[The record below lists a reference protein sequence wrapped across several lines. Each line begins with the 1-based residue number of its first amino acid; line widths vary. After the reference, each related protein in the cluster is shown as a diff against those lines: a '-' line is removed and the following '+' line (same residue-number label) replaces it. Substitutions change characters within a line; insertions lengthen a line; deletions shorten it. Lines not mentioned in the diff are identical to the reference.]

1 MQNTILAG
9 QSLNTIEKNIEAEIS
24 NCEYW
29 GDLELSYDE
38 LEVLKERLQAVLS
51 RDGVTISYI
60 CKNYPHA
67 VTTFMVFFV
76 RYKYDVN
83 FWRAL
88 GDEIGIEISVN
99 QHSEIGACAKRMFTK
114 YKMDVTDT
122 KDEPRQNIA
131 PIIYEAC
138 LPPESSLDDLFY
150 VMSYD
155 AYKVFDPQLIIDELI
170 DMRSYKIRK
179 PMLRFLSRFKDDR
192 AVDFVLEVRDAMI
205 SAEQRNARPSR
216 YLGNYTEWKEQEKS
230 KAVVTNRKNQ
240 EFQTRPY
247 LFFDNGNKGLCI
259 ILPRTVM
266 ATEWIEEVAWTIKGS
281 NGFEKTVYCR
291 VMGDEGRRY
300 TDTLAVSVSASE
312 KYTIRLE
319 DTEGLD
325 DNSSREWE
333 IYGASAG
340 KILYFNSNGRQVNA
354 NYLLSPYG
362 VMIIPKGT
370 EIIKTISVDV
380 SEQYYPTNTAE
391 FRVVSI
397 TPLGNDAVLTYGSKS
412 ESYTLSARPQ
422 IRMSLEGNT
431 LFDLKD
437 SNIFTAIPVLCISV
451 DGTMMTGGIEVRIG
465 DISYPIE
472 LNDEEVSFIE
482 LSKIAAS
489 EIKQF
494 GTYSVRLY
502 QMGRFLKQVEF
513 SYVPKIKTNYTSI
526 VKWPDKSLR
535 KDRKTFRFNMIDDWE
550 MEFEGCTVTR
560 DEKYYTIE
568 VPSNVG
574 SIPVVLK
581 SLQESFVF
589 KCEMDLPINP
599 FEAEILDG
607 EGNLVENVTDRS
619 YKTGIDWFLEN
630 DKWLTLRVFGE
641 FRDKSFVVQIRSAN
655 GVEQTEYIHLTQNGA
670 GNIDLSV
677 FNDTLRNCPL
687 PAEIEIICDGDEEK
701 TASIMIATEKLA
713 MESQVR
719 YQIGEKK
726 SFIILDLKD
735 DGKDIDVV
743 RFGFHRKDIHIP
755 YSESILGKSGK
766 TRGYVY
772 PGKLMEGIYVISG
785 SMEQAVFEFE
795 DDNSV
800 ELTQGNNVIL
810 VGKRE
815 KANAEI
821 NDIKT
826 WLDLFVGDVLS
837 TDANKD
843 LVETRSYRIFNKTG
857 QLDTLE
863 KMAFD
868 DRDIEKLV
876 ALAYLKNGKIVNAKK
891 EQISRCMRI
900 MSSKFLQ
907 RGDRYRI
914 IELLVEME
922 APQEVFDTCV
932 SDYALLLFYSD
943 RLNTKELAGKVENYS
958 VELSMLLMMST
969 DGSIRDC
976 VWREKY
982 RDLIGRDA
990 IRKLLAVPDEEDPES
1005 IAEEQKKFLRETNG
1019 SRVRIN
1025 LDDEIAGNEE
1035 AIQGMIVWDTKYPML
1050 DIKKKPE
1057 YGVYFGRIKYVDQYV
1072 NWYKN
1077 THDKKGDMNPEK
1089 HQLMVD
1095 VIKKYAVEIEKA
1107 FRQLDKDKMLSRA
1120 SKQYMKALQ
1129 ARCHGNSTSFSYSR
1143 FFYLQGLAA
1152 YLAKLPSYRE
1162 DLDDIRIIGIRFM
1175 EVAYVVAP
1183 RLSQRDILMA
1193 ETYSYLKRKE
1203 EMLCQ

>member
-1 MQNTILAG
+1 MQKTILSG

-24 NCEYW
+24 NYEYW
-29 GDLELSYDE
+29 GDLELSFDE

-51 RDGVTISYI
+51 QDGVTISYI
-60 CKNYPHA
+60 CRNYPHA

-88 GDEIGIEISVN
+88 GDEMGTEISVN
-99 QHSEIGACAKRMFTK
+99 QHSEIGACAKRMFAK
-114 YKMDVTDT
+114 YKMDITDT
-122 KDEPRQNIA
+122 RDEPRQIIA

-179 PMLRFLSRFKDDR
+179 PMFRFLSRFKDDR
-192 AVDFVLEVRDAMI
+192 AVDYLLEVRDAMI
-205 SAEQRNARPSR
+205 SAEQRNARHSR
-216 YLGNYTEWKEQEKS
+216 YLGNYTEWKEREKS

-247 LFFDNGNKGLCI
+247 LYFDNGNKGLCVV
-259 ILPRTVM
+259 LPRTVM
-266 ATEWIEEVAWTIKGS
+266 ATEWIEEVAWTIKGT
-281 NGFEKTVYCR
+281 NGFEKTMYCR

-312 KYTIRLE
+312 KYTIHME

-325 DNSSREWE
+325 DNSSRDWE
-333 IYGASAG
+333 IDGVSPG

-362 VMIIPKGT
+362 VMIVPKDT
-370 EIIKTISVDV
+370 EIKNTRSVDV

-391 FRVVSI
+391 YRVVSI
-397 TPLGNDAVLTYGSKS
+397 TPIGNDAYLTYGTRS
-412 ESYTLSARPQ
+412 ESHTLSARPQ
-422 IRMSLEGNT
+422 ISMSLEGNT

-437 SNIFTAIPVLCISV
+437 SNIFTAIPVLHISV
-451 DGTMMTGGIEVRIG
+451 EGTVMTGGIEVRIG

-472 LNDEEVSFIE
+472 ISEGEVCSIE
-482 LSKIAAS
+482 LSKIASS
-489 EIKQF
+489 EVKQY

-502 QMGRFLKQVEF
+502 QMGRFLKQMEF
-513 SYVPKIKTNYTSI
+513 SFVPQIKTNYTSI

-535 KDRKTFRFNMIDDWE
+535 KDKKTFRFNMIDDWE

-560 DEKYYTIE
+560 DEKEYTIE
-568 VPSNVG
+568 VPSNAGFV
-574 SIPVVLK
+574 PVVLK

-607 EGNLVENVTDRS
+607 EGNQIENVTDRS
-619 YKTGIDWFLEN
+619 YKTGIDWLLEN
-630 DKWLTLRVFGE
+630 HKWLTLRAFGE
-641 FRDKSFVVQIRSAN
+641 FRDKNFAVRIRSAN
-655 GVEQTEYIHLTQNGA
+655 GVEQTECVHLTQNGA
-670 GNIDLSV
+670 GNVDLSV

-687 PAEIEIICDGDEEK
+687 PAEIEIVCEGNDEK
-701 TASIMIATEKLA
+701 TVSIMIVTEKLA
-713 MESQVR
+713 MESQVK
-719 YQIGEKK
+719 YKNGEKR
-726 SFIILDLKD
+726 SIIILDLKD

-743 RFGFHRKDIHIP
+743 RFGFHRKDVHLP

-766 TRGYVY
+766 TRGYLY
-772 PGKLMEGIYVISG
+772 PGRLEEGIYVISG
-785 SMEQAVFEFE
+785 SVEQTVFEFE

-810 VGKRE
+810 VGRNG
-815 KANAEI
+815 KANTEI

-826 WLDLFVGDVLS
+826 WLTLFVGDVLS
-837 TDANKD
+837 TDSNTD
-843 LVETRSYRIFNKTG
+843 LTDTQSYRIFKKTC
-857 QLDTLE
+857 QLDSLE
-863 KMAFD
+863 KAAFD

-876 ALAYLKNGKIVNAKK
+876 ALAYLKNGKIVNTKK
-891 EQISRCMRI
+891 EQISRCMRTV
-900 MSSKFLQ
+900 SSKFLQ

-922 APQEVFDTCV
+922 APQEVFDSCV

-943 RLNTKELAGKVENYS
+943 RSNAKELAGKVETYS
-958 VELSMLLMMST
+958 VELSMLLMMRA

-990 IRKLLAVPDEEDPES
+990 IRKLVAVPDEEDTES
-1005 IAEEQKKFLRETNG
+1005 IAEEQKKFLREIKGN
-1019 SRVRIN
+1019 RVRIH

-1077 THDKKGDMNPEK
+1077 SHDKKGNMKPEK
-1089 HQLMVD
+1089 YQLMSD
-1095 VIKKYAVEIEKA
+1095 AIRNYAMEIEKA
-1107 FRQLDKDKMLSRA
+1107 FGLLERDKSLSRT
-1120 SKQYMKALQ
+1120 SKQYMRALQ
-1129 ARCHGNSTSFSYSR
+1129 ARCRGNSTSFSYSR

-1152 YLAKLPSYRE
+1152 YLAKLPSNRE
-1162 DLDDIRIIGIRFM
+1162 DLDDIRVVGIRFM
-1175 EVAYVVAP
+1175 EAAYVVAP

>member
-29 GDLELSYDE
+29 GDLELSFDE
-38 LEVLKERLQAVLS
+38 LEVLKERLQTILS
-51 RDGVTISYI
+51 RDGVTINYI

-76 RYKYDVN
+76 RYKYDIN

-88 GDEIGIEISVN
+88 GDELGIEISVN

-122 KDEPRQNIA
+122 KDEPRQIIA

-179 PMLRFLSRFKDDR
+179 PMYRFLSRFKDDR

-291 VMGDEGRRY
+291 VMGDEGRRF
-300 TDTLAVSVSASE
+300 TDTLAVSVSASD
-312 KYTIRLE
+312 KYMIRLE

-333 IYGASAG
+333 ICGVSAG

-362 VMIIPKGT
+362 IMIIPNGT
-370 EIIKTISVDV
+370 DIIKTTSVDV
-380 SEQYYPTNTAE
+380 SEQYYPTNTSE
-391 FRVVSI
+391 YRVISV
-397 TPLGNDAVLTYGSKS
+397 TPLGNDANFTYGFNS
-412 ESYTLSARPQ
+412 ESYSLTSRPQ
-422 IRMSLEGNT
+422 IYMRLEGKT
-431 LFDLKD
+431 LFELGG
-437 SNIFTAIPVLCISV
+437 SNIFTSV
-451 DGTMMTGGIEVRIG
+451 PTLYVSVEGAMTTGGIEVRVG
-465 DISYPIE
+465 EISYPAD
-472 LNDEEVSFIE
+472 LNNGEEISIE

-513 SYVPKIKTNYTSI
+513 SYVPKIKTNYTSV
-526 VKWPDKSLR
+526 VKWPDKNFR
-535 KDRKTFRFNMIDDWE
+535 RDKKTYKFNMIDDWE
-550 MEFEGCTVTR
+550 IEFEGCTVTR

-574 SIPVVLK
+574 TIPVVLK
-581 SLQESFVF
+581 SMQDSFVF

-607 EGNLVENVTDRS
+607 DGNQIENTTDRS
-619 YKTGIDWFLEN
+619 YKAGIDWLLDN
-630 DKWLTLRVFGE
+630 DKWLSLRAFGE
-641 FRDKSFVVQIRSAN
+641 FRNKNFAVRLRSAN
-655 GVEQTEYIHLTQNGA
+655 GVEHSEPVHLTQNGA

-687 PAEIEIICDGDEEK
+687 PAEIEIVCEDDDEK

-743 RFGFHRKDIHIP
+743 RFGFNRKDIHIP

-772 PGKLMEGIYVISG
+772 PGKLGEGIYVVTG
-785 SMEQAVFEFE
+785 SVEQAVFEFE
-795 DDNSV
+795 EDNSV

-815 KANAEI
+815 KASAEI

-826 WLDLFVGDVLS
+826 WLDLFVDDVLS
-837 TDANKD
+837 TDANMD
-843 LVETRSYRIFNKTG
+843 LTNTRSYKIFSRTC
-857 QLDTLE
+857 QLDSIE
-863 KMAFD
+863 KIEFD

-891 EQISRCMRI
+891 EQISRCMRLL
-900 MSSKFLQ
+900 SSKFLQ

-922 APQEVFDTCV
+922 APQDIFDSCL
-932 SDYALLLFYSD
+932 SDYSLLLFYSD
-943 RLNTKELAGKVENYS
+943 RLNTKELAGKVESYS
-958 VELSMLLMMST
+958 IELSMLLMMST

-990 IRKLLAVPDEEDPES
+990 IRKLMTVPDEDSPEL
-1005 IAEEQKKFLRETNG
+1005 IAEEQKKFLREIKG
-1019 SRVRIN
+1019 SRVRIS

-1035 AIQGMIVWDTKYPML
+1035 AIQGMIVWDTKYPTL

-1089 HQLMVD
+1089 HQMMVEI
-1095 VIKKYAVEIEKA
+1095 IKKYALEIEKA
-1107 FRQLDKDKMLSRA
+1107 FGQLEKDKQMAQISR
-1120 SKQYMKALQ
+1120 QYMRALQ
-1129 ARCHGNSTSFSYSR
+1129 ARCRGNSTSFSYSR

-1152 YLAKLPSYRE
+1152 FLAKLPVYRE
-1162 DLDDIRIIGIRFM
+1162 DLDELRVIGIRFM
-1175 EVAYVVAP
+1175 ETACIVAP